1 MWKELKNEVG
11 SRNAEVG
18 KVRQKAETGVLSA
31 LIGAL
36 DYRSV
41 GVMENHPRDLFAIL
55 AIKVETTWIFV
66 DPN

>member
-1 MWKELKNEVG
+1 MWRESKNEVG

-18 KVRQKAETGVLSA
+18 KVSQKAEIGICLHMQGVLE
-31 LIGAL
+31 
-36 DYRSV
+36 YRSV

-55 AIKVETTWIFV
+55 TIKVETTWIFV